1 MGVKGWEFFILDP
14 FIQDIQQK
22 NRDEYTKYYKLAY
35 NTFVQELC
43 IPDPVVLFEN
53 ENSNLFTSYILCDGD
68 NDKIQIQT
76 ENENEKFKVVFLR
89 SVFLKIKYK
98 NIKSDLQMYYNKFGI
113 NVRNLYNSANH
124 IFLTIEKK
132 NDD

>member
-1 MGVKGWEFFILDP
+1 MGVKGWEFLILDP
-14 FIQDIQQK
+14 FKQDIQQK
-22 NRDEYTKYYKLAY
+22 SQDEYTKYYKLAY
-35 NTFVQELC
+35 NKFIQELC
-43 IPDPVVLFEN
+43 IPDPGVLF

-68 NDKIQIQT
+68 NDKIQIQNEN

-98 NIKSDLQMYYNKFGI
+98 NIKSDLQMYYNTFGI